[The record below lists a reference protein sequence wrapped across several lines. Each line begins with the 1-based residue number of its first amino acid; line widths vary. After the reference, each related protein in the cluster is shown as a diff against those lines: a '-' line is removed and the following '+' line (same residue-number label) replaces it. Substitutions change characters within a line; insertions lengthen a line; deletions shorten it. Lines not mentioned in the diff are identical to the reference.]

1 MDCVGE
7 YHYEDV
13 PAKLLKLIFFCS
25 EDLPSNKEA
34 DSDRRE
40 IDDPG
45 CDPHHHDADTIKEIE
60 DRLGLLPTDGDGDP
74 SHYAED
80 DESQLGFVFKLK
92 QTNKDWA
99 TSSFRLRFMTLG
111 S

>member
-13 PAKLLKLIFFCS
+13 PAKLSKILIVCS

-40 IDDPG
+40 MDDPG
-45 CDPHHHDADTIKEIE
+45 CDPHHHDADTLQKLEE
-60 DRLGLLPTDGDGDP
+60 RLGVITNDCDGDP
-74 SHYAED
+74 RHDAEHDKSH
-80 DESQLGFVFKLK
+80 LG
-92 QTNKDWA
+92 
-99 TSSFRLRFMTLG
+99 
-111 S
+111 